1 MGGLSDLLVGFPIGQ
16 FSAGALVAV
25 IVLMILSD
33 RLVTRQRLLDK
44 QAECDRWH
52 EAADKWQLVAS
63 QHGIIQEKILT
74 NVELTTHAI
83 VDIREL
89 AIRADQERD

>member
-1 MGGLSDLLVGFPIGQ
+1 MGDIFSSLPVLQ
-16 FSAGALVAV
+16 FSAGSLVTL
-25 IVLMILSD
+25 IVLMILTD
-33 RLVTRQRLLDK
+33 RLVTRQRLVDK

-52 EAADKWQLVAS
+52 EAADKWQQVSVKQGMTL
-63 QHGIIQEKILT
+63 ERILT

-89 AIRADQERD
+89 ALRNDQERDQ

>member
-1 MGGLSDLLVGFPIGQ
+1 MLGALPVGGI
-16 FSAGALVAV
+16 SAGALVAIIV
-25 IVLMILSD
+25 IAIL
-33 RLVTRQRLLDK
+33 RGNLVPRQQLVDK

-52 EAADKWQLVAS
+52 EAADTWQLVS
-63 QHGIIQEKILT
+63 SKQGMTLEKILT

-89 AIRADQERD
+89 ALRTEQERQ